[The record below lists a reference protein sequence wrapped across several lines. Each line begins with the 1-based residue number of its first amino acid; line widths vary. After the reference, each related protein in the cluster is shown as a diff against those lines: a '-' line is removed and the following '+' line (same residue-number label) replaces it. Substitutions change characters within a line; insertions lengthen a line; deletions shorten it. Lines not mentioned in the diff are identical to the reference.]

1 MLLKKPVIAFD
12 VKYGPS
18 DFIRDEEN
26 GYLIDNKNIEEMS
39 NKILR
44 VLNDKKL
51 RDELGKKGRETI
63 IELYNSEKLIQKWK
77 ELFK

>member
-1 MLLKKPVIAFD
+1 
-12 VKYGPS
+12 
-18 DFIRDEEN
+18 
-26 GYLIDNKNIEEMS
+26 MS

>member
-18 DFIRDEEN
+18 DFIRDKEN

-39 NKILR
+39 
-44 VLNDKKL
+44 KKFL
-51 RDELGKKGRETI
+51 K
-63 IELYNSEKLIQKWK
+63 Y
-77 ELFK
+77 

>member
-18 DFIRDEEN
+18 DFIRDKKN

-39 NKILR
+39 KKILK
-44 VLNDKKL
+44 VLDDKKL
-51 RDELGKKGRETI
+51 GNELGEKGRETI
-63 IELYNSEKLIQKWK
+63 IELYNSKKLIQKW
-77 ELFK
+77 EDLFK